1 VEESMMQDRRVIGY
15 VLGSLCVLSLVA
27 CELQSSSE
35 VEEKKSL
42 EEKTA
47 QRSMSTEGV
56 APVTEIGLLVA
67 PATSLGRSVND
78 EGVQHGQQGHWDA
91 AEKAFRKAIETD
103 DKLAEAQYNL
113 GLVLDRQGK
122 HEEALKSFNKAVELA
137 PTNKLIT
144 ESDIMKKHK
153 ST

>member
-1 VEESMMQDRRVIGY
+1 MIQDRRVIGY

-27 CELQSSSE
+27 CESQPSSE
-35 VEEKKSL
+35 VVAKQSSG
-42 EEKTA
+42 EKTA
-47 QRSMSTEGV
+47 QPSMSKEGV
-56 APVTEIGLLVA
+56 APVTEVGLLVA

-103 DKLAEAQYNL
+103 DNLAEAQYNL
-113 GLVLDRQGK
+113 GVVLDRQGK
-122 HEEALKSFNKAVELA
+122 HEEALKSFKKAVELA

-144 ESDIMKKHK
+144 ESDIVKKHK

>member
-1 VEESMMQDRRVIGY
+1 MMQDRRVIGY

>member
-1 VEESMMQDRRVIGY
+1 MIQDRRVIGY
-15 VLGSLCVLSLVA
+15 VLASLCVLTLVA
-27 CELQSSSE
+27 CESQPSSE
-35 VEEKKSL
+35 VVAKQL
-42 EEKTA
+42 PGEKTA
-47 QRSMSTEGV
+47 QPSMSKEGV
-56 APVTEIGLLVA
+56 APVTEAGLLVA

-103 DKLAEAQYNL
+103 DNLAEAQYNL
-113 GLVLDRQGK
+113 GVVLDRQGK
-122 HEEALKSFNKAVELA
+122 HEEALKSFKKAVELA

-144 ESDIMKKHK
+144 ESDIVKKHK